1 MARTKDFDEKE
12 VLAKAVELFWL
23 KGYNGTSM
31 QDLVDALG
39 ISRSSLYDT
48 YVDKHTLYLKALEFY
63 QNEGYTQID
72 DIVTDTSSAKDAI
85 QKLLEFITNALLSD
99 KQHKGCFMLNAEV
112 ELASQDPEVMSL
124 VCKNDRQIE
133 DAFHRAIQKGQNSGE
148 ISRKL
153 DAKGLTRFFVN
164 TMKGIRVSAK
174 STSDRS
180 FFKDIVKTSLSVLEP
195 RER

>member
-1 MARTKDFDEKE
+1 MARSKDFDEHE

-23 KGYNGTSM
+23 KGFNGTSM
-31 QDLVDALG
+31 QEMVDALG

-63 QNEGYTQID
+63 QSNSFIQID
-72 DIVTDTSSAKDAI
+72 EIIDKTPSARDGVR
-85 QKLLEFITNALLSD
+85 QLLEFITNNLLLD

-112 ELASQDPEVMSL
+112 ELAPQDAEVMNL

-133 DAFHRAIQKGQNSGE
+133 DAFHKTIQKGQRSGE
-148 ISRKL
+148 ITNKQN
-153 DAKGLTRFFVN
+153 AKVLTRFFVN
-164 TMKGIRVSAK
+164 TIKGIRVSAK

-180 FFKDIVKTSLSVLEP
+180 VFKDIVKTSLSILDHDS
-195 RER
+195 